1 MKRLESENKLKS
13 KEALWENIY
22 KHIKRNVKGKKKKIT
37 IRNIIGGNGY
47 GGKREKKRKKR
58 KKK

>member
-1 MKRLESENKLKS
+1 MGEY
-13 KEALWENIY
+13 IY

-47 GGKREKKRKKR
+47 GGKKEKKIEKKQECG
-58 KKK
+58 K

>member
-22 KHIKRNVKGKKKKIT
+22 ISILKEMSK
-37 IRNIIGGNGY
+37 
-47 GGKREKKRKKR
+47 EKRKK
-58 KKK
+58 

>member
-1 MKRLESENKLKS
+1 MGEY
-13 KEALWENIY
+13 IY

-47 GGKREKKRKKR
+47 GGKREKKKEKKQDR
-58 KKK
+58 GK